1 MRRMLLALPCI
12 CGLLLAWAVVPGLG
26 AVLTR
31 GAGVENQVA
40 LTFDACE
47 TLTPSFFD
55 RSILDYLLRE
65 QLPFTVFV
73 NGKFALRN
81 ADTIKAL
88 AANPLVQFE
97 NHSQRHLQH
106 MERLGREQ
114 VVREVVDCADLLIR
128 LTGRAPI
135 FFRFPA
141 GNYDARTL
149 EIVEGLG
156 YRVVHWRFASGDPDP
171 HLTPERLAAYVLHK
185 VGKGD
190 ILIFHLNGRGYS
202 TGTALPRIVEGLRRQ
217 GLAIVPL
224 PALLATTPPAAAER
238 LPAPSSSPAL

>member
-1 MRRMLLALPCI
+1 MHRVLLALTVLWG
-12 CGLLLAWAVVPGLG
+12 GLMCEAATVGQA

-31 GAGVENQVA
+31 AAVPANRVA

-47 TLTPSFFD
+47 TVTPSYFD

-73 NGKFALRN
+73 SGKFALRN
-81 ADTIKAL
+81 ADTIRQL
-88 AANPLVQFE
+88 AADPLVAFE
-97 NHSQRHLQH
+97 NHSQRHLLH

-114 VVREVVDCADLLIR
+114 VVREVVACADLLTR

-149 EIVEGLG
+149 AIVEGLG

-171 HLTPERLAAYVLHK
+171 HITPERLAGYVLRE
-185 VGKGD
+185 VRAGD

-202 TGTALPRIVEGLRRQ
+202 TGTALPTIVEGLRRQ
-217 GLAIVPL
+217 GLEIVAL
-224 PALLATTPPAAAER
+224 PTLLGDSSPMQAARPPVS
-238 LPAPSSSPAL
+238 PSSPAL